1 MLSLSKLLLLAV
13 VIALV
18 WFGWRWVARVQA
30 IGRARTEARR
40 DGAAPT
46 GAGRR
51 DGSPFSA
58 RAASPNDAE
67 DMEKCPECG
76 AYVAPRSAVSC
87 GRSAC
92 PYGR

>member
-1 MLSLSKLLLLAV
+1 MLSLPKLLLLAV
-13 VIALV
+13 VVALV
-18 WFGWRWVARVQA
+18 WFGWRWVARIQT

-40 DGAAPT
+40 AGAAPT
-46 GAGRR
+46 G
-51 DGSPFSA
+51 SPASP
-58 RAASPNDAE
+58 RAATSTDAE

-76 AYVAPRSAVSC
+76 AYVAPRSAISC

>member
-1 MLSLSKLLLLAV
+1 MLSLPKLLLLVIV
-13 VIALV
+13 VALV
-18 WFGWRWVARVQA
+18 WFGWRWVARVQT

-40 DGAAPT
+40 NGAAAPT
-46 GAGRR
+46 G
-51 DGSPFSA
+51 SPFTP
-58 RAASPNDAE
+58 RAASPTDAE